1 MIASTDLDVLLIG
14 HVTRDRITIN
24 DRTRSAIGGAVYYAS
39 FPLQRMGL
47 RTGVVTRLLPSDAY
61 LLEEMRNRGVQ
72 VFLDPAL
79 ETTQIENIYF
89 ADDQEER
96 LCRMTGYAGPFQP
109 SALPELARQVTLVSP
124 MAAGEASLALLKE
137 VVRHSPLALDV
148 QGFVRARQRENLVNG
163 DWLEKRDALA
173 LATFAKLDRAE
184 AQVLTGLGEPH
195 QAIWE
200 IARWGPREIML
211 TYPGGVLLYVD
222 RQVHQAR
229 IAPHVQNGRT
239 GRGDTCFATYIGC
252 RLSAEP
258 VQALHFA
265 AALTSLKLE
274 QSGPFN
280 GTIAEVQA
288 RIAET
293 FAE

>member
-1 MIASTDLDVLLIG
+1 MASTDLDVLLIG
-14 HVTRDRITIN
+14 HVTRDRITVKGQMEH
-24 DRTRSAIGGAVYYAS
+24 RIGGGVYYAC
-39 FPLQRMGL
+39 FPLRSMGL

-61 LLEEMRNRGVQ
+61 LLEEMRNRGAQ
-72 VFLDPAL
+72 IFLDPAL

-96 LCRMTGYAGPFQP
+96 VSRMTGYAGAFQT
-109 SALPELARQVTLVSP
+109 SALPVLARQVTLVSS

-137 VVRHSPLALDV
+137 VVLHSPLAIDV
-148 QGFVRARQRENLVNG
+148 QGFMRARQGDNLVTR
-163 DWLEKRDALA
+163 DWLDKKDALA

-184 AQVLTGLGEPH
+184 AQVLTCLSDPR

-200 IARWGPREIML
+200 IAKWGPREIML
-211 TYPGGVLLYVD
+211 THPGGVLLYVD
-222 RQVHQAR
+222 GKVHQAL
-229 IAPHVQNGRT
+229 IVPHVQNGRT
-239 GRGDTCFATYIGC
+239 GRGDTCFATYVGC
-252 RLSAEP
+252 RLSADP
-258 VQALHFA
+258 IQALHFA

-288 RIAET
+288 RISET
-293 FAE
+293 FME